1 MVVVVVVVRVGVD
14 DGRLRP
20 TDAPAVAPIVVVVV
34 VGSQLVVVVVR
45 ASGRYE

>member
-20 TDAPAVAPIVVVVV
+20 TDAPAVAAIVLVVVV
-34 VGSQLVVVVVR
+34 VGSQLVVVVC
-45 ASGRYE
+45 APGRYE